1 MGFFIKYKKRHNRYF
16 INLSHKEKQ
25 MSTASDKAHE
35 AAIAALLPEYE
46 LNKSTGEVQVVVTKE
61 KKDSDHKRWIEAFG
75 DCI

>member
-1 MGFFIKYKKRHNRYF
+1 VGFLLNIKNDIIVIFY
-16 INLSHKEKQ
+16 LSHKENQ

-46 LNKSTGEVQVVVTKE
+46 LNKSTGEVQVVVTQE

>member
-1 MGFFIKYKKRHNRYF
+1 
-16 INLSHKEKQ
+16 

-46 LNKSTGEVQVVVTKE
+46 LNKSTGEVQVVVTQE